1 MLNFLLSVTDVPF
14 HRLAASLS
22 KVSVIGF
29 FGLSQRAIVTLLIAL
44 AGNND

>member
-1 MLNFLLSVTDVPF
+1 MFLFTV
-14 HRLAASLS
+14 LAVSLG

-29 FGLSQRAIVTLLIAL
+29 FRLSQGAIVTLLIAL